1 MKSVSKHRTIKRL
14 AWLFAGVIAV
24 ILLTLGSM
32 IAFFPPHSPPPLEFI
47 TAPFRSA
54 DFSGMPQ
61 LSRYRARD
69 GTQLAYRTYP
79 TSNAMH
85 KVVLIHGSS
94 GSSLSMH
101 PLAESLK
108 KQDMT
113 VYALDIRG
121 HGDSG
126 PKGDIA
132 YIGQLEDDLEDFVH
146 QVLKRQYEATLIGFS
161 LGGGFALRF
170 AGGPRQKLFAHYILL
185 APYIGYD
192 SPTNRPENGG
202 WADISTPRMIGILL
216 LGTIGE
222 KLFGHLPVIA
232 YAIDPQFSEY
242 LTPRYSYRLLRNFSP
257 HYDYR
262 SDIINAKQPMIVLV
276 GEDDEL
282 FFPHAYRPLFADV
295 HPHTKILVVSGAGH
309 ITLTTGKSGISAIAK
324 AIAPS
329 LNAMKD

>member
-1 MKSVSKHRTIKRL
+1 MKSISKHRTIKRL

-24 ILLTLGSM
+24 MLVTLGSM
-32 IAFFPPHSPPPLEFI
+32 IAFFSPHSPPPLEAI
-47 TAPFRSA
+47 AAPFRGV
-54 DFSGMPQ
+54 DFSGVPQ
-61 LSRYRARD
+61 LSQYTARD
-69 GTQLAYRTYP
+69 GTHLAYRAYGAP
-79 TSNAMH
+79 TTTH
-85 KVVLIHGSS
+85 TVVLIHGSS

-108 KQDMT
+108 KQGMT

-132 YIGQLEDDLEDFVH
+132 YIGQLEDDLEDFVN
-146 QVLKRQYEATLIGFS
+146 QVLNKGHEATLLGFS

-170 AGGPRQKLFAHYILL
+170 AGGSRQKLFAQYILL

-192 SPTNRPENGG
+192 SPTVRPNNGG
-202 WADISTPRMIGILL
+202 WADVSAPRMIGILL
-216 LGTIGE
+216 LGSIGE
-222 KLFGHLPVIA
+222 TLFGHLPIIA

-242 LTPRYSYRLLRNFSP
+242 LTARYSYRLLRNFSP

-262 SDIINAKQPMIVLV
+262 SDIANAKQPMIVLV

-282 FFPHAYRPLFADV
+282 FFPSAYRPLFADV
-295 HPHTKILVVSGAGH
+295 RPHTQVLVVPGAGH
-309 ITLTTGKSGISAIAK
+309 ITLTTGRSGISAIAK
-324 AIAPS
+324 AIAP
-329 LNAMKD
+329 